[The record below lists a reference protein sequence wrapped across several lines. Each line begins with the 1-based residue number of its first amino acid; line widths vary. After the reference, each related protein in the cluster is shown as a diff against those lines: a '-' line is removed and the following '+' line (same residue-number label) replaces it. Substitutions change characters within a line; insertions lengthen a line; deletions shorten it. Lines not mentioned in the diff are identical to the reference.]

1 METTG
6 DVGDKRQ
13 RKWVRAELQHA
24 IGTDSDMTKDRKF
37 LDPKLSA
44 SRDLLAG
51 PSANQ
56 GSTKPLASR

>member
-1 METTG
+1 M
-6 DVGDKRQ
+6 
-13 RKWVRAELQHA
+13 VRAELQHA
-24 IGTDSDMTKDRKF
+24 IGTDSDMAKDRKF

-51 PSANQ
+51 GPSANQ